1 MDVLVWL
8 YKTVS
13 AYIILNITFSLFHI
27 LSLEIL
33 CLYGMNCPLQSENQ
47 KFCEQLRVN
56 ALSVSVLPP
65 SSLSLTTP
73 ETMWLSLFPPRS
85 FGDAT
90 LLYTQPLEDPDVIS
104 EPPQLAPG
112 LQAKFGPVVTDLY
125 CMART
130 RAPLHKLQLLTSAFR
145 KTMASLSAL
154 KLQSLLEE
162 GDSLCVRFGGHYVM
176 LHVM

>member
-1 MDVLVWL
+1 MDCLSDCTKQSRPTK
-8 YKTVS
+8 YQ
-13 AYIILNITFSLFHI
+13 IFFIHI

-33 CLYGMNCPLQSENQ
+33 CLYGMNCPLQNENQ

-65 SSLSLTTP
+65 SSLSLTIP
-73 ETMWLSLFPPRS
+73 ETAWLSLFPPRS
-85 FGDAT
+85 FSDAT
-90 LLYTQPLEDPDVIS
+90 LLYSQPLEDPDATS

-125 CMART
+125 CMAGA

-162 GDSLCVRFGGHYVM
+162 GDSLCVCFGACYV
-176 LHVM
+176 

>member
-1 MDVLVWL
+1 MA
-8 YKTVS
+8 S
-13 AYIILNITFSLFHI
+13 NITLSLFHI

-33 CLYGMNCPLQSENQ
+33 CLYGINYPLQSENQ

-90 LLYTQPLEDPDVIS
+90 LLYTQSLEDPDVTS

-162 GDSLCVRFGGHYVM
+162 GDSCVRFGVHVCYVSS
-176 LHVM
+176 VQEKTV

>member
-1 MDVLVWL
+1 MDCLSDCTKQSRPTKYQISRMVL
-8 YKTVS
+8 
-13 AYIILNITFSLFHI
+13 LFT
-27 LSLEIL
+27 LEIL
-33 CLYGMNCPLQSENQ
+33 CLYGMNCPLQNENQ

-65 SSLSLTTP
+65 SSLSLTIP
-73 ETMWLSLFPPRS
+73 ETAWLSLFPPRS
-85 FGDAT
+85 FSDAT
-90 LLYTQPLEDPDVIS
+90 LLYSQPLEDPDVTS

-112 LQAKFGPVVTDLY
+112 LQAKFGSVVTDLY
-125 CMART
+125 CMAGA

-162 GDSLCVRFGGHYVM
+162 GDSLCVCVM
-176 LHVM
+176 CKLSASKNCV